1 MRDGAE
7 EGDATR
13 GFDAQDCAE
22 KVGLMSALIPSPQP
36 ATPAATAR
44 VAVKLG
50 QLNADELEAVE
61 YLVDKVIAGARKHG
75 GLDLN
80 TDQRDWDAEILAEYA
95 DAAFYATFRAIQKRR
110 GLL

>member
-1 MRDGAE
+1 M
-7 EGDATR
+7 T
-13 GFDAQDCAE
+13 
-22 KVGLMSALIPSPQP
+22 ALLPSPQP
-36 ATPAATAR
+36 AHPTATAR

-61 YLVDKVIAGARKHG
+61 YLVDKVINGALKHG

-80 TDQRDWDAEILAEYA
+80 SDQRDWDAEILAEYA
-95 DAAFYATFRAIQKRR
+95 DAAFYATFRAIQRKR